1 MSCHVEDRVAQ
12 PIYHTPMLKK
22 LLLFAAAFLSAVNVM
37 SAREVTDEITVD
49 MLPATGNSYTTF
61 DDVKGSVS
69 NAVYGGSTAKSKT
82 NIQIKKN
89 TDFFYVVVPD
99 GALKSI
105 SIEYAPS
112 QTARDIQIYT
122 SDKQI
127 ISGSGTAASTLT
139 SSSPTWVNTTG
150 KNYFVLK
157 NSGGAAYLTK
167 ISVAWEAEDGGTV
180 TETVAAPVISPADGS
195 ELSEGNNTVTI
206 GCDTEGAT
214 VYYTIDGSVPT
225 VESDMYSAPFQL
237 TSSATVKAMAVKDG
251 MNNSPVSSVTY
262 VYRVQGVFSL
272 VTSEDELVA
281 GDMYIIAAAEFDMA
295 MGNAVKKNNRPAV
308 AAVKFGN
315 NIENPSD
322 QVAWVQLVRQDAGW
336 ALKVANGDLSGQYL
350 YNPVNDKN
358 YLEGATEIKA
368 VATIGVSDS
377 GVATVKFT
385 TNISKNWI
393 RYNSSSDLFS
403 CYGSGQSDIALYR
416 KVSETSAVAT
426 PVIVADDENNV
437 TISCETEGALLYYT
451 IDGSAPTDRSIPYQP
466 FSVDRTTTVK
476 AIAYLGEESSE
487 VATLEV
493 KVPEMMSLAEFLDQ
507 KPADKVRV
515 NGPLTVIYQNGD
527 YMYVTD
533 GQGSN
538 VLCFGAVDDVYVNGN
553 TLQYLYGRYDEF
565 KGLPELAG
573 PVCGPRGEDAGEV
586 EPQTVTSLADMSR
599 YALNSYLTL
608 GAVGISGVKEN
619 NAVFT
624 DSDGNTYNAYLNSN
638 YGVAY
643 PDDQTVRYYVT
654 GFTSVYSN
662 GKDVSLQFTPVSF
675 VDEGTA
681 TGIVEISSDN
691 DAERETVWFTIG
703 GVRVESP
710 TVSGVYVRVQGSRA
724 EKVIL

>member
-1 MSCHVEDRVAQ
+1 MIVACVSVFSGLMYADTDVEID
-12 PIYHTPMLKK
+12 
-22 LLLFAAAFLSAVNVM
+22 LSGITQKNASTDVNNG
-37 SAREVTDEITVD
+37 ITVTSTRKSQSVTYY
-49 MLPATGNSYTTF
+49 TGGQLRFYKGDGLTVNSISDNIVKVTF
-61 DDVKGSVS
+61 TSAETSKNTLDGLISDQNGVIASAGNTAQHAEFSVS
-69 NAVYGGSTAKSKT
+69 SPVDQFSFINTAQVR
-82 NIQIKKN
+82 IN
-89 TDFFYVVVPD
+89 TMTVTI
-99 GALKSI
+99 A
-105 SIEYAPS
+105 
-112 QTARDIQIYT
+112 
-122 SDKQI
+122 
-127 ISGSGTAASTLT
+127 
-139 SSSPTWVNTTG
+139 
-150 KNYFVLK
+150 
-157 NSGGAAYLTK
+157 
-167 ISVAWEAEDGGTV
+167 DGGTV

-336 ALKVANGDLSGQYL
+336 ALKVTNGDLSGQYL

-368 VATIGVSDS
+368 VATIVVSDA

-393 RYNSSSDLFS
+393 RYNSSGDLFS

-476 AIAYLGEESSE
+476 AIAYLGEESSA

-691 DAERETVWFTIG
+691 DAECETVWFTIG

>member
-1 MSCHVEDRVAQ
+1 MIVACVSVFSGLMYADTDVV
-12 PIYHTPMLKK
+12 ID
-22 LLLFAAAFLSAVNVM
+22 LSGITQKNASTDVNNG
-37 SAREVTDEITVD
+37 ITVTSTRKSQSVTYY
-49 MLPATGNSYTTF
+49 TGGQLRFYKGDGLTVNSISDNIVKVTF
-61 DDVKGSVS
+61 TSAETSKNTLDGLISDQNGVIASAGNTAQHAEFSVS
-69 NAVYGGSTAKSKT
+69 SPVDQFSFINTAQVR
-82 NIQIKKN
+82 IN
-89 TDFFYVVVPD
+89 TMTVTI
-99 GALKSI
+99 A
-105 SIEYAPS
+105 
-112 QTARDIQIYT
+112 
-122 SDKQI
+122 
-127 ISGSGTAASTLT
+127 
-139 SSSPTWVNTTG
+139 
-150 KNYFVLK
+150 
-157 NSGGAAYLTK
+157 
-167 ISVAWEAEDGGTV
+167 DGGTV

-336 ALKVANGDLSGQYL
+336 ALKVTNGDLSGQYL

-368 VATIGVSDS
+368 VATIVVSDA

-476 AIAYLGEESSE
+476 AIAYLGEESSA

-691 DAERETVWFTIG
+691 DAECETVWFTIG

>member
-1 MSCHVEDRVAQ
+1 MIVACVSVFSGLMYADTDVV
-12 PIYHTPMLKK
+12 ID
-22 LLLFAAAFLSAVNVM
+22 LSGITQKNASTDVNNG
-37 SAREVTDEITVD
+37 ITVTSTRKSQSVTYY
-49 MLPATGNSYTTF
+49 TGGQLRFYKGDGLTVNSISDNIVKVTF
-61 DDVKGSVS
+61 TSAETSKNTLDGLISDQNGVIASAGNTAQHAEFSVS
-69 NAVYGGSTAKSKT
+69 SPVDQFSFINTAQVR
-82 NIQIKKN
+82 IN
-89 TDFFYVVVPD
+89 TMTVTI
-99 GALKSI
+99 A
-105 SIEYAPS
+105 
-112 QTARDIQIYT
+112 
-122 SDKQI
+122 
-127 ISGSGTAASTLT
+127 
-139 SSSPTWVNTTG
+139 
-150 KNYFVLK
+150 
-157 NSGGAAYLTK
+157 
-167 ISVAWEAEDGGTV
+167 DGGTV

-336 ALKVANGDLSGQYL
+336 ALKVTNGDLSGQYL

-368 VATIGVSDS
+368 VATIVVSDA

-393 RYNSSSDLFS
+393 RYNSSGDLFS

-476 AIAYLGEESSE
+476 AIAYLGEESSA

-662 GKDVSLQFTPVSF
+662 DKDVSLQFTPVSF

-691 DAERETVWFTIG
+691 DAECETVWFTIG

>member
-1 MSCHVEDRVAQ
+1 MIVACVSVFSGLMYADTDVV
-12 PIYHTPMLKK
+12 ID
-22 LLLFAAAFLSAVNVM
+22 LSGITQKNASTDVNNG
-37 SAREVTDEITVD
+37 ITVTSTRKSQSVTYY
-49 MLPATGNSYTTF
+49 TGGQLRFYKGDGLTVNSISDNIVKVTF
-61 DDVKGSVS
+61 TSAETSKNTLDGLISDQNGVIASAGNTAQHAEFSVS
-69 NAVYGGSTAKSKT
+69 SPVDQFSFINTAQVR
-82 NIQIKKN
+82 IN
-89 TDFFYVVVPD
+89 TMTVTI
-99 GALKSI
+99 A
-105 SIEYAPS
+105 
-112 QTARDIQIYT
+112 
-122 SDKQI
+122 
-127 ISGSGTAASTLT
+127 
-139 SSSPTWVNTTG
+139 
-150 KNYFVLK
+150 
-157 NSGGAAYLTK
+157 
-167 ISVAWEAEDGGTV
+167 DGGTV

-336 ALKVANGDLSGQYL
+336 ALKVTNGDLSGQYL

-368 VATIGVSDS
+368 VATIGVSDA

-451 IDGSAPTDRSIPYQP
+451 IDGSEPTDRSISYQP

-476 AIAYLGEESSE
+476 AIAYLGEESSA

-553 TLQYLYGRYDEF
+553 TLQYLYGRYDEL

-662 GKDVSLQFTPVSF
+662 DKDVSLQFTPVSF

-710 TVSGVYVRVQGSRA
+710 TVSGVYVRVQGSSA

>member
-1 MSCHVEDRVAQ
+1 MIVACVS
-12 PIYHTPMLKK
+12 
-22 LLLFAAAFLSAVNVM
+22 LFSGLMHADTDVVIDLSGITQENASTDVNNG
-37 SAREVTDEITVD
+37 ITVTSTRKSQSVTYY
-49 MLPATGNSYTTF
+49 TGGQLRFYKGDGLTVNSISDNIVKVTF
-61 DDVKGSVS
+61 TSAETSKNTLDGLISDQNGVIASAGNTAQHAEFSVS
-69 NAVYGGSTAKSKT
+69 SPVDQFSFINTAQVR
-82 NIQIKKN
+82 IN
-89 TDFFYVVVPD
+89 TMTVTI
-99 GALKSI
+99 A
-105 SIEYAPS
+105 
-112 QTARDIQIYT
+112 
-122 SDKQI
+122 
-127 ISGSGTAASTLT
+127 
-139 SSSPTWVNTTG
+139 
-150 KNYFVLK
+150 
-157 NSGGAAYLTK
+157 
-167 ISVAWEAEDGGTV
+167 DGGTV

-225 VESDMYSAPFQL
+225 VESDMYSGPFQL
-237 TSSATVKAMAVKDG
+237 TSSATVKAVAVKDG

-281 GDMYIIAAAEFDMA
+281 GDMYIIAAAKFDMA
-295 MGNAVKKNNRPAV
+295 MSNAVKKNNRPAV
-308 AAVKFGN
+308 AAVKSGN

-322 QVAWVQLVRQDAGW
+322 QVAWIQLVRQDAGW
-336 ALKVANGDLSGQYL
+336 ALKVTNGDLSGQYL
-350 YNPVNDKN
+350 YNPLNDKN

-368 VATIGVSDS
+368 VATIGVSDA

-385 TNISKNWI
+385 TNTSKNWI

-416 KVSETSAVAT
+416 KVSVASAVAT

-437 TISCETEGALLYYT
+437 TISCETESALLYYT

-476 AIAYLGEESSE
+476 AIAYLGNESSA

-586 EPQTVTSLADMSR
+586 EPQAVTSLADMSR

-608 GAVGISGVKEN
+608 GAVGISEVKEN

-624 DSDGNTYNAYLNSN
+624 DPDGNTYNAYLNSN

-662 GKDVSLQFTPVSF
+662 GRDVSLQFTPVSF

-681 TGIVEISSDN
+681 IGIVEISSDN
-691 DAERETVWFTIG
+691 EAERETVWFTIG

>member
-1 MSCHVEDRVAQ
+1 MSCHVEDWVAQ

-22 LLLFAAAFLSAVNVM
+22 LLMIVACVSVFSGLMYADTDVVIDLSGITQKNASTDVNNG
-37 SAREVTDEITVD
+37 ITVTSTRKSQSVTYY
-49 MLPATGNSYTTF
+49 TGGQLRFYKGDGLTVNSISDNIVKVTF
-61 DDVKGSVS
+61 TSAETSKNTLDGLISDQNGVIASAGNTAQHAEFSVS
-69 NAVYGGSTAKSKT
+69 SPVDQFSFINTAQVR
-82 NIQIKKN
+82 IN
-89 TDFFYVVVPD
+89 TMTVTI
-99 GALKSI
+99 A
-105 SIEYAPS
+105 
-112 QTARDIQIYT
+112 
-122 SDKQI
+122 
-127 ISGSGTAASTLT
+127 
-139 SSSPTWVNTTG
+139 
-150 KNYFVLK
+150 
-157 NSGGAAYLTK
+157 
-167 ISVAWEAEDGGTV
+167 DGGTV

-336 ALKVANGDLSGQYL
+336 ALKVTNGDLSGQYL

-368 VATIGVSDS
+368 VATIVVSDA

-393 RYNSSSDLFS
+393 RYNSSGDLFS

-476 AIAYLGEESSE
+476 AIAYLGEESSA

-691 DAERETVWFTIG
+691 DAECETVRFTIG

>member
-1 MSCHVEDRVAQ
+1 MIVACVS
-12 PIYHTPMLKK
+12 
-22 LLLFAAAFLSAVNVM
+22 LFSGLMHADTDVVIDLSGITQENASTDVNNG
-37 SAREVTDEITVD
+37 ITVTSTRKSQSVTYY
-49 MLPATGNSYTTF
+49 TGGQLRFYKGDGLTVNSISDNIVKVTF
-61 DDVKGSVS
+61 TSAETSKNTLDGLISDQNGVIASAGNTAQHAEFSVS
-69 NAVYGGSTAKSKT
+69 SPVDQFSFINTAQVR
-82 NIQIKKN
+82 IN
-89 TDFFYVVVPD
+89 TMTVTI
-99 GALKSI
+99 A
-105 SIEYAPS
+105 
-112 QTARDIQIYT
+112 
-122 SDKQI
+122 
-127 ISGSGTAASTLT
+127 
-139 SSSPTWVNTTG
+139 
-150 KNYFVLK
+150 
-157 NSGGAAYLTK
+157 
-167 ISVAWEAEDGGTV
+167 DGGTV

-225 VESDMYSAPFQL
+225 VESDMYSGPFQL
-237 TSSATVKAMAVKDG
+237 TSSATVKAVAVKDG

-281 GDMYIIAAAEFDMA
+281 GDMYIIAAAKFDMA
-295 MGNAVKKNNRPAV
+295 MSNAVKKNNRPAV
-308 AAVKFGN
+308 AAVKSGN

-322 QVAWVQLVRQDAGW
+322 QVAWIQLVRQDAGW
-336 ALKVANGDLSGQYL
+336 ALKVTNGDLSGQYL
-350 YNPVNDKN
+350 YNPLNDKN

-368 VATIGVSDS
+368 VATIGVSDA

-385 TNISKNWI
+385 TNTSKNWI

-416 KVSETSAVAT
+416 KVSVASAVAT

-437 TISCETEGALLYYT
+437 TISCETESALLYYT

-476 AIAYLGEESSE
+476 AIAYLGDESSA

-586 EPQTVTSLADMSR
+586 EPQAVTSLADMSR

-608 GAVGISGVKEN
+608 GAVGISEVKEN

-624 DSDGNTYNAYLNSN
+624 DPDGNTYNAYLNSN

-662 GKDVSLQFTPVSF
+662 GRDVSLQFTPVSF

-681 TGIVEISSDN
+681 IGIVEISSDN
-691 DAERETVWFTIG
+691 EAERETVWFTIG

>member
-1 MSCHVEDRVAQ
+1 
-12 PIYHTPMLKK
+12 
-22 LLLFAAAFLSAVNVM
+22 
-37 SAREVTDEITVD
+37 
-49 MLPATGNSYTTF
+49 
-61 DDVKGSVS
+61 
-69 NAVYGGSTAKSKT
+69 
-82 NIQIKKN
+82 
-89 TDFFYVVVPD
+89 
-99 GALKSI
+99 
-105 SIEYAPS
+105 
-112 QTARDIQIYT
+112 
-122 SDKQI
+122 
-127 ISGSGTAASTLT
+127 
-139 SSSPTWVNTTG
+139 
-150 KNYFVLK
+150 
-157 NSGGAAYLTK
+157 
-167 ISVAWEAEDGGTV
+167 
-180 TETVAAPVISPADGS
+180 
-195 ELSEGNNTVTI
+195 
-206 GCDTEGAT
+206 
-214 VYYTIDGSVPT
+214 
-225 VESDMYSAPFQL
+225 
-237 TSSATVKAMAVKDG
+237 
-251 MNNSPVSSVTY
+251 
-262 VYRVQGVFSL
+262 
-272 VTSEDELVA
+272 
-281 GDMYIIAAAEFDMA
+281 MA

-336 ALKVANGDLSGQYL
+336 ALKVTNGDLSGQYL

-368 VATIGVSDS
+368 VATIVVSDA

-393 RYNSSSDLFS
+393 RYNSSGDLFS

-476 AIAYLGEESSE
+476 AIAYLGEESSA

-691 DAERETVWFTIG
+691 DAECETVWFTIG

>member
-1 MSCHVEDRVAQ
+1 MIVACVSVFSGLMYADTDVV
-12 PIYHTPMLKK
+12 ID
-22 LLLFAAAFLSAVNVM
+22 LSGITQKNASTDVNNG
-37 SAREVTDEITVD
+37 ITVTSTRKSQSVTYY
-49 MLPATGNSYTTF
+49 TGGQLRFYKGDGLTVNSISDNIVKVTF
-61 DDVKGSVS
+61 TSAETSKNTLDGLISDQNGVIASAGNTAQHAEFSVS
-69 NAVYGGSTAKSKT
+69 SPVDQFSFINTAQVR
-82 NIQIKKN
+82 IN
-89 TDFFYVVVPD
+89 TMTVTI
-99 GALKSI
+99 A
-105 SIEYAPS
+105 
-112 QTARDIQIYT
+112 
-122 SDKQI
+122 
-127 ISGSGTAASTLT
+127 
-139 SSSPTWVNTTG
+139 
-150 KNYFVLK
+150 
-157 NSGGAAYLTK
+157 
-167 ISVAWEAEDGGTV
+167 DGGTV

-336 ALKVANGDLSGQYL
+336 ALKVTNGDLSGQYL

-368 VATIGVSDS
+368 VATIVVSDA

-393 RYNSSSDLFS
+393 RYNSSGDLFS

-476 AIAYLGEESSE
+476 AIAYLGEESSA

-691 DAERETVWFTIG
+691 DAECETVWFTIG

>member
-1 MSCHVEDRVAQ
+1 MIVACVSVFSGLMYADTDVV
-12 PIYHTPMLKK
+12 ID
-22 LLLFAAAFLSAVNVM
+22 LSGITQKNASTDVNNG
-37 SAREVTDEITVD
+37 ITVTSTRKSQSVTYY
-49 MLPATGNSYTTF
+49 TGGQLRFYKGDGLTVNSISDNIVKVTF
-61 DDVKGSVS
+61 TSAETSKNTLDGLISDQNGVIASAGNTAQHAEFSVS
-69 NAVYGGSTAKSKT
+69 SPVDQFSFINTAQVR
-82 NIQIKKN
+82 IN
-89 TDFFYVVVPD
+89 TMTVTI
-99 GALKSI
+99 A
-105 SIEYAPS
+105 
-112 QTARDIQIYT
+112 
-122 SDKQI
+122 
-127 ISGSGTAASTLT
+127 
-139 SSSPTWVNTTG
+139 
-150 KNYFVLK
+150 
-157 NSGGAAYLTK
+157 
-167 ISVAWEAEDGGTV
+167 DGGTV

>member
-1 MSCHVEDRVAQ
+1 MIVACVSVFSGLMYADTDVV
-12 PIYHTPMLKK
+12 ID
-22 LLLFAAAFLSAVNVM
+22 LSGITQKNASTDVNNG
-37 SAREVTDEITVD
+37 ITVTSTRKSQSVTYY
-49 MLPATGNSYTTF
+49 TGGQLRFYKGDGLTVNSISDNIVKVTF
-61 DDVKGSVS
+61 TSAETSKNTLDGLISDQNGVIASAGNTAQHAEFSVS
-69 NAVYGGSTAKSKT
+69 SPVDQFSFINTAQVR
-82 NIQIKKN
+82 IN
-89 TDFFYVVVPD
+89 TMTVTI
-99 GALKSI
+99 A
-105 SIEYAPS
+105 
-112 QTARDIQIYT
+112 
-122 SDKQI
+122 
-127 ISGSGTAASTLT
+127 
-139 SSSPTWVNTTG
+139 
-150 KNYFVLK
+150 
-157 NSGGAAYLTK
+157 
-167 ISVAWEAEDGGTV
+167 DGGTV

-336 ALKVANGDLSGQYL
+336 ALKVTNGDLSGQYL

-368 VATIGVSDS
+368 VATIVVSDA

-393 RYNSSSDLFS
+393 RYNSSGDLFS

-476 AIAYLGEESSE
+476 AIAYLGEESSA

>member
-1 MSCHVEDRVAQ
+1 MIVACVSVFSGLMYADTDVV
-12 PIYHTPMLKK
+12 ID
-22 LLLFAAAFLSAVNVM
+22 LSGITQKNASTDVNNG
-37 SAREVTDEITVD
+37 ITVTSTRKSQSVTYY
-49 MLPATGNSYTTF
+49 TGGQLRFYKGDGLTVNSISDNIVKVTF
-61 DDVKGSVS
+61 TSAETSKNTLDGLISDQNGVIASAGNTAQHAEFSVS
-69 NAVYGGSTAKSKT
+69 SPVDQFSFINTAQVR
-82 NIQIKKN
+82 IN
-89 TDFFYVVVPD
+89 TMTVTI
-99 GALKSI
+99 A
-105 SIEYAPS
+105 
-112 QTARDIQIYT
+112 
-122 SDKQI
+122 
-127 ISGSGTAASTLT
+127 
-139 SSSPTWVNTTG
+139 
-150 KNYFVLK
+150 
-157 NSGGAAYLTK
+157 
-167 ISVAWEAEDGGTV
+167 DGGTV

-336 ALKVANGDLSGQYL
+336 ALKVTNGDLSGQYL

-368 VATIGVSDS
+368 VATIGVSDA

-385 TNISKNWI
+385 TTISKNWI

-476 AIAYLGEESSE
+476 AIAYLGEESSA

-662 GKDVSLQFTPVSF
+662 DKDVSLQFTPVSF

>member
-1 MSCHVEDRVAQ
+1 MIVACVSVFSGLMYADTDVV
-12 PIYHTPMLKK
+12 ID
-22 LLLFAAAFLSAVNVM
+22 LSGITQKNASTDVNNG
-37 SAREVTDEITVD
+37 ITVTSTRKSQSITYY
-49 MLPATGNSYTTF
+49 TGGQLRFYKGDGLTVNSISDNIVKVTF
-61 DDVKGSVS
+61 TSAETSKNTLDGLISDQNGVIASAGNTAQHAEFSVS
-69 NAVYGGSTAKSKT
+69 SPVDQFSFINTAQVR
-82 NIQIKKN
+82 IN
-89 TDFFYVVVPD
+89 TMTVTI
-99 GALKSI
+99 A
-105 SIEYAPS
+105 
-112 QTARDIQIYT
+112 
-122 SDKQI
+122 
-127 ISGSGTAASTLT
+127 
-139 SSSPTWVNTTG
+139 
-150 KNYFVLK
+150 
-157 NSGGAAYLTK
+157 
-167 ISVAWEAEDGGTV
+167 DGGTV

-336 ALKVANGDLSGQYL
+336 ALKVTNGDLSGQYL

-368 VATIGVSDS
+368 VATIGVSDA

>member
-1 MSCHVEDRVAQ
+1 MIVACVSVFSGLMYADTDVV
-12 PIYHTPMLKK
+12 ID
-22 LLLFAAAFLSAVNVM
+22 LSGITQKNASTDVNNG
-37 SAREVTDEITVD
+37 ITVTSTRKSQSVTYY
-49 MLPATGNSYTTF
+49 TGGQLRFYKGDGLTVNSISDNIVKVTF
-61 DDVKGSVS
+61 TSAETSKNTLDGLISDQNGVIASAGNTAQHAEFSVS
-69 NAVYGGSTAKSKT
+69 SPVDQFSFINTAQVR
-82 NIQIKKN
+82 IN
-89 TDFFYVVVPD
+89 TMTVTI
-99 GALKSI
+99 A
-105 SIEYAPS
+105 
-112 QTARDIQIYT
+112 
-122 SDKQI
+122 
-127 ISGSGTAASTLT
+127 
-139 SSSPTWVNTTG
+139 
-150 KNYFVLK
+150 
-157 NSGGAAYLTK
+157 
-167 ISVAWEAEDGGTV
+167 DGGTV

-272 VTSEDELVA
+272 VISEDELVD
-281 GDMYIIAAAEFDMA
+281 GEMYIIAAAEFDMA

-336 ALKVANGDLSGQYL
+336 ALKVTNGDLSGQYL

-368 VATIGVSDS
+368 VATIGVSDA

-416 KVSETSAVAT
+416 KVSAVAT

-476 AIAYLGEESSE
+476 AIAYLGEESSA

-507 KPADKVRV
+507 KPVDKVRV

-662 GKDVSLQFTPVSF
+662 DKDVSLQFTPVSF

>member
-1 MSCHVEDRVAQ
+1 MIVACVSVFSGLMYADTDVV
-12 PIYHTPMLKK
+12 ID
-22 LLLFAAAFLSAVNVM
+22 LSGITQKNASTDVNNG
-37 SAREVTDEITVD
+37 ITVTSTRKSQSVTYY
-49 MLPATGNSYTTF
+49 TGGQLRFYKGDGLTVNSISGNIVKVTF
-61 DDVKGSVS
+61 TSAETSKNTLDGLISDQNGVIASAGNTAQHAEFSVS
-69 NAVYGGSTAKSKT
+69 SPVDQFSFINTAQVR
-82 NIQIKKN
+82 IN
-89 TDFFYVVVPD
+89 TMTVTI
-99 GALKSI
+99 A
-105 SIEYAPS
+105 
-112 QTARDIQIYT
+112 
-122 SDKQI
+122 
-127 ISGSGTAASTLT
+127 
-139 SSSPTWVNTTG
+139 
-150 KNYFVLK
+150 
-157 NSGGAAYLTK
+157 
-167 ISVAWEAEDGGTV
+167 DGGTV

-281 GDMYIIAAAEFDMA
+281 GDMYIIAAAKFDMA
-295 MGNAVKKNNRPAV
+295 MGNVVKKNNRPAV

-336 ALKVANGDLSGQYL
+336 ALKVTNGDLSGQYL

-368 VATIGVSDS
+368 VATIGVSDA

-451 IDGSAPTDRSIPYQP
+451 IDGSEPTDRSIPYQP

-476 AIAYLGEESSE
+476 AIAYLGEESSA

-553 TLQYLYGRYDEF
+553 TLQYLYGRYDEL

-662 GKDVSLQFTPVSF
+662 DKDVSLQFTPVSF

-710 TVSGVYVRVQGSRA
+710 TVSGVYVRVQGSSA

>member
-1 MSCHVEDRVAQ
+1 M
-12 PIYHTPMLKK
+12 
-22 LLLFAAAFLSAVNVM
+22 
-37 SAREVTDEITVD
+37 
-49 MLPATGNSYTTF
+49 
-61 DDVKGSVS
+61 
-69 NAVYGGSTAKSKT
+69 
-82 NIQIKKN
+82 
-89 TDFFYVVVPD
+89 
-99 GALKSI
+99 
-105 SIEYAPS
+105 
-112 QTARDIQIYT
+112 
-122 SDKQI
+122 
-127 ISGSGTAASTLT
+127 
-139 SSSPTWVNTTG
+139 
-150 KNYFVLK
+150 
-157 NSGGAAYLTK
+157 
-167 ISVAWEAEDGGTV
+167 

-272 VTSEDELVA
+272 VISEDELVD
-281 GDMYIIAAAEFDMA
+281 GEMYIIAAAEFDMA
-295 MGNAVKKNNRPAV
+295 MGNATKQNNRPAV
-308 AAVKFGN
+308 AVVKSWN
-315 NIENPSD
+315 NLENPSD

-336 ALKVANGDLSGQYL
+336 ALKVTNGDLAGKYL
-350 YNPVNDKN
+350 YNSSNSKN
-358 YLEGATEIKA
+358 YLVAADEIKA
-368 VATIGVSDS
+368 VATIGVSDA

-385 TNISKNWI
+385 TNAPKDWI

-416 KVSETSAVAT
+416 KVSAVAT

-476 AIAYLGEESSE
+476 AIAYLGEESSA

-662 GKDVSLQFTPVSF
+662 DKDVSLQFTPVSF

>member
-1 MSCHVEDRVAQ
+1 MIVACVSVFSGLMYADTDVV
-12 PIYHTPMLKK
+12 ID
-22 LLLFAAAFLSAVNVM
+22 LSGITQKNASTDVNNG
-37 SAREVTDEITVD
+37 ITVTSTRKSQSVTYY
-49 MLPATGNSYTTF
+49 TGGQLRFYKGDGLTVNSISDNIVKVTF
-61 DDVKGSVS
+61 TSAETSKNKLDGLISDQNGVIASAGNTAQHAEFSVS
-69 NAVYGGSTAKSKT
+69 SPVDQFSFINTAQVR
-82 NIQIKKN
+82 IN
-89 TDFFYVVVPD
+89 TMTVTI
-99 GALKSI
+99 A
-105 SIEYAPS
+105 
-112 QTARDIQIYT
+112 
-122 SDKQI
+122 
-127 ISGSGTAASTLT
+127 
-139 SSSPTWVNTTG
+139 
-150 KNYFVLK
+150 
-157 NSGGAAYLTK
+157 
-167 ISVAWEAEDGGTV
+167 DGGTV

-281 GDMYIIAAAEFDMA
+281 GDMYIIAAAKFDMA
-295 MGNAVKKNNRPAV
+295 MGNVVKKNNRPAV

-336 ALKVANGDLSGQYL
+336 ALKVTNGDLSGQYL

-368 VATIGVSDS
+368 VATIGVSDA

-451 IDGSAPTDRSIPYQP
+451 IDGSEPTDRSIPYQP

-476 AIAYLGEESSE
+476 AIAYLGEESSA

-553 TLQYLYGRYDEF
+553 TLQYLYGRYDEL

-662 GKDVSLQFTPVSF
+662 DKDVSLQFTPVSF

-710 TVSGVYVRVQGSRA
+710 TVSGVYVRVQGSSA

>member
-1 MSCHVEDRVAQ
+1 MIVACVSVFSGLMYADTDVV
-12 PIYHTPMLKK
+12 ID
-22 LLLFAAAFLSAVNVM
+22 LSGITQKNASTDVNNG
-37 SAREVTDEITVD
+37 ITVTSTRKSQSVTYY
-49 MLPATGNSYTTF
+49 TGGQLRFYKGDGLTVNSISDNIVKVTF
-61 DDVKGSVS
+61 TSAETSKNTLDGLISDQNGVIASAGNTAQHAEFSVS
-69 NAVYGGSTAKSKT
+69 SPVDQFSFINTAQVR
-82 NIQIKKN
+82 IN
-89 TDFFYVVVPD
+89 TMTVTI
-99 GALKSI
+99 A
-105 SIEYAPS
+105 
-112 QTARDIQIYT
+112 
-122 SDKQI
+122 
-127 ISGSGTAASTLT
+127 
-139 SSSPTWVNTTG
+139 
-150 KNYFVLK
+150 
-157 NSGGAAYLTK
+157 
-167 ISVAWEAEDGGTV
+167 DGGTV

-281 GDMYIIAAAEFDMA
+281 GDMYIIAAAKFDMA
-295 MGNAVKKNNRPAV
+295 MGNVVKKNNRPAV

-315 NIENPSD
+315 SIENPSD

-336 ALKVANGDLSGQYL
+336 ALKVTNGDLSGQYL

-368 VATIGVSDS
+368 VATIGVSDA

-451 IDGSAPTDRSIPYQP
+451 IDGSEPTDRSIPYQP

-476 AIAYLGEESSE
+476 AIAYLGEESSA

-553 TLQYLYGRYDEF
+553 TLQYLYGRYDEL

-662 GKDVSLQFTPVSF
+662 DKDVSLQFTPVSF

-710 TVSGVYVRVQGSRA
+710 TVSGVYVRVQGSSA

>member
-1 MSCHVEDRVAQ
+1 M
-12 PIYHTPMLKK
+12 
-22 LLLFAAAFLSAVNVM
+22 
-37 SAREVTDEITVD
+37 
-49 MLPATGNSYTTF
+49 
-61 DDVKGSVS
+61 
-69 NAVYGGSTAKSKT
+69 
-82 NIQIKKN
+82 
-89 TDFFYVVVPD
+89 
-99 GALKSI
+99 
-105 SIEYAPS
+105 
-112 QTARDIQIYT
+112 
-122 SDKQI
+122 
-127 ISGSGTAASTLT
+127 
-139 SSSPTWVNTTG
+139 
-150 KNYFVLK
+150 
-157 NSGGAAYLTK
+157 
-167 ISVAWEAEDGGTV
+167 
-180 TETVAAPVISPADGS
+180 
-195 ELSEGNNTVTI
+195 
-206 GCDTEGAT
+206 
-214 VYYTIDGSVPT
+214 
-225 VESDMYSAPFQL
+225 
-237 TSSATVKAMAVKDG
+237 KDG

-281 GDMYIIAAAEFDMA
+281 GDMYIIAAAKFDMA
-295 MGNAVKKNNRPAV
+295 MGNVVKKNNRPAV

-336 ALKVANGDLSGQYL
+336 ALKVTNGDLSGQYL

-368 VATIGVSDS
+368 VATIGVSDA

-451 IDGSAPTDRSIPYQP
+451 IDGSEPTDRSIPYQP

-476 AIAYLGEESSE
+476 AIAYLGEESSA

-553 TLQYLYGRYDEF
+553 TLQYLYGRYDEL

-662 GKDVSLQFTPVSF
+662 DKDVSLQFTPVSF

-710 TVSGVYVRVQGSRA
+710 TVSGVYVRVQGSSA

>member
-1 MSCHVEDRVAQ
+1 MIVACVSVFSGLMYADTDVV
-12 PIYHTPMLKK
+12 ID
-22 LLLFAAAFLSAVNVM
+22 LSGITQKNASTDVNNG
-37 SAREVTDEITVD
+37 ITVTSTRKSQSVTYY
-49 MLPATGNSYTTF
+49 TGGQLRFYKGDGLTVNSISDNIVKVTF
-61 DDVKGSVS
+61 TSAETSKNTLDGLISDQNGVIASAGNTAQHAEFSVS
-69 NAVYGGSTAKSKT
+69 SPVDQFSFINTAQVR
-82 NIQIKKN
+82 IN
-89 TDFFYVVVPD
+89 TMTVTI
-99 GALKSI
+99 A
-105 SIEYAPS
+105 
-112 QTARDIQIYT
+112 
-122 SDKQI
+122 
-127 ISGSGTAASTLT
+127 
-139 SSSPTWVNTTG
+139 
-150 KNYFVLK
+150 
-157 NSGGAAYLTK
+157 
-167 ISVAWEAEDGGTV
+167 DGGTV

-336 ALKVANGDLSGQYL
+336 ALKVTNGDLSGQYL

-368 VATIGVSDS
+368 VATIVVSDA

-476 AIAYLGEESSE
+476 AIAYLGEESSA

-662 GKDVSLQFTPVSF
+662 DKDVSLQFTPVSF

>member
-1 MSCHVEDRVAQ
+1 MIVACVSVFSGLMYADTDVV
-12 PIYHTPMLKK
+12 ID
-22 LLLFAAAFLSAVNVM
+22 LSGITQKNASTDVNNG
-37 SAREVTDEITVD
+37 ITVTSTRKSQSVTYY
-49 MLPATGNSYTTF
+49 TGGQLRFYKGDGLTVNSISDNIVKVTF
-61 DDVKGSVS
+61 TSAETSKNTLDGLISDQNGVIASAGNTAQHAEFSVS
-69 NAVYGGSTAKSKT
+69 SPVDQFSFINTAQVR
-82 NIQIKKN
+82 IN
-89 TDFFYVVVPD
+89 TMTVTI
-99 GALKSI
+99 A
-105 SIEYAPS
+105 
-112 QTARDIQIYT
+112 
-122 SDKQI
+122 
-127 ISGSGTAASTLT
+127 
-139 SSSPTWVNTTG
+139 
-150 KNYFVLK
+150 
-157 NSGGAAYLTK
+157 
-167 ISVAWEAEDGGTV
+167 DGGTV

-225 VESDMYSAPFQL
+225 VESDIYSAPFQL

-281 GDMYIIAAAEFDMA
+281 GDMYIIAAAKFDMA
-295 MGNAVKKNNRPAV
+295 MSNAVKKNNRPAV
-308 AAVKFGN
+308 AAVKSGN

-322 QVAWVQLVRQDAGW
+322 QVAWIQLVRQDAGW
-336 ALKVANGDLSGQYL
+336 ALKVTNGDLSGQYL
-350 YNPVNDKN
+350 YNPLNDKN

-368 VATIGVSDS
+368 VATIGVSDA

-385 TNISKNWI
+385 TNTSKNWI

-416 KVSETSAVAT
+416 KVSVASAVAT

-451 IDGSAPTDRSIPYQP
+451 IDGSAPTDRSIPYQQ

-476 AIAYLGEESSE
+476 AIAYLGEESSA

-608 GAVGISGVKEN
+608 GAVGISEVKEN

-624 DSDGNTYNAYLNSN
+624 DPDGNTYNAYLNSN

-691 DAERETVWFTIG
+691 DAECETVWFTIG

>member
-1 MSCHVEDRVAQ
+1 MIVACVSVFSGLMYADTDVV
-12 PIYHTPMLKK
+12 ID
-22 LLLFAAAFLSAVNVM
+22 LSGITQKNASTDVNNG
-37 SAREVTDEITVD
+37 ITVTSTRKSQSVTYY
-49 MLPATGNSYTTF
+49 TGGQLRFYKGDGLTVNSISDNIVKVTF
-61 DDVKGSVS
+61 TSAETSKNTLDGLISDQNGVIASAGNTAQHAEFSVS
-69 NAVYGGSTAKSKT
+69 SPVDQFSFINTAQVR
-82 NIQIKKN
+82 IN
-89 TDFFYVVVPD
+89 TMTVTI
-99 GALKSI
+99 A
-105 SIEYAPS
+105 
-112 QTARDIQIYT
+112 
-122 SDKQI
+122 
-127 ISGSGTAASTLT
+127 
-139 SSSPTWVNTTG
+139 
-150 KNYFVLK
+150 
-157 NSGGAAYLTK
+157 
-167 ISVAWEAEDGGTV
+167 DGGTV

-281 GDMYIIAAAEFDMA
+281 GDMYIIAAAKFDMA
-295 MGNAVKKNNRPAV
+295 MGNVVKKNNRPAV

-336 ALKVANGDLSGQYL
+336 ALKVTNGDLSGQYL

-368 VATIGVSDS
+368 VATIGVSDA

-385 TNISKNWI
+385 TTISKNWI

-476 AIAYLGEESSE
+476 AIAYLGEESSA

-662 GKDVSLQFTPVSF
+662 DKDVSLQFTPVSF

>member
-1 MSCHVEDRVAQ
+1 MIVACVSVFSGLMYADTDVV
-12 PIYHTPMLKK
+12 ID
-22 LLLFAAAFLSAVNVM
+22 LSGITQKNASTDVNNG
-37 SAREVTDEITVD
+37 ITVTSTRKSQSVTYY
-49 MLPATGNSYTTF
+49 TGGQLRFYKGDGLTVNSISDNIVKVTF
-61 DDVKGSVS
+61 TSAETSKNTLDGLISDQNGVIASAGNTAQHAEFSVS
-69 NAVYGGSTAKSKT
+69 SPVDQFSFINTAQVR
-82 NIQIKKN
+82 IN
-89 TDFFYVVVPD
+89 TMTVTI
-99 GALKSI
+99 A
-105 SIEYAPS
+105 
-112 QTARDIQIYT
+112 
-122 SDKQI
+122 
-127 ISGSGTAASTLT
+127 
-139 SSSPTWVNTTG
+139 
-150 KNYFVLK
+150 
-157 NSGGAAYLTK
+157 
-167 ISVAWEAEDGGTV
+167 DGGTV

-272 VTSEDELVA
+272 VTSQDELVA

-336 ALKVANGDLSGQYL
+336 ALKVTNGDLSGQYL

-368 VATIGVSDS
+368 VATIGVSDA

-675 VDEGTA
+675 VDGGTA

>member
-1 MSCHVEDRVAQ
+1 MIVACVSVFSGLMYADTDVV
-12 PIYHTPMLKK
+12 ID
-22 LLLFAAAFLSAVNVM
+22 LSGITQKNASTDVNNG
-37 SAREVTDEITVD
+37 ITVTSTRKSQSVTYY
-49 MLPATGNSYTTF
+49 TGGQLRFYKGDGLTVNSISDNIVKVTF
-61 DDVKGSVS
+61 TSAETSKNTLDGLISDQNGVIASAGNTAQHAEFSVS
-69 NAVYGGSTAKSKT
+69 SPVDQFSFINTAQVR
-82 NIQIKKN
+82 IN
-89 TDFFYVVVPD
+89 TMTVTI
-99 GALKSI
+99 A
-105 SIEYAPS
+105 
-112 QTARDIQIYT
+112 
-122 SDKQI
+122 
-127 ISGSGTAASTLT
+127 
-139 SSSPTWVNTTG
+139 
-150 KNYFVLK
+150 
-157 NSGGAAYLTK
+157 
-167 ISVAWEAEDGGTV
+167 DGGTV

-336 ALKVANGDLSGQYL
+336 ALKVTNGDLSGQYL

-368 VATIGVSDS
+368 VATIVVSDA

-393 RYNSSSDLFS
+393 RYNSSGDLFS

-476 AIAYLGEESSE
+476 AIAYLGEESSA

-662 GKDVSLQFTPVSF
+662 DKDVSLQFTPVSF

>member
-1 MSCHVEDRVAQ
+1 MIVACVSVFSGLMYADTDVV
-12 PIYHTPMLKK
+12 ID
-22 LLLFAAAFLSAVNVM
+22 LSGITQKNASTDVNNG
-37 SAREVTDEITVD
+37 ITVTSTRKSQSVTYY
-49 MLPATGNSYTTF
+49 TGGQLRFYKGDGLTVNSISDNIVKVTF
-61 DDVKGSVS
+61 TSAETSKNTLDGLISDQNGVIASAGNTAQHAEFSVS
-69 NAVYGGSTAKSKT
+69 SPVDQFSFINTAQVR
-82 NIQIKKN
+82 IN
-89 TDFFYVVVPD
+89 TMTVTI
-99 GALKSI
+99 A
-105 SIEYAPS
+105 
-112 QTARDIQIYT
+112 
-122 SDKQI
+122 
-127 ISGSGTAASTLT
+127 
-139 SSSPTWVNTTG
+139 
-150 KNYFVLK
+150 
-157 NSGGAAYLTK
+157 
-167 ISVAWEAEDGGTV
+167 DGGTV

-272 VTSEDELVA
+272 VTSQDELVA

-336 ALKVANGDLSGQYL
+336 ALKVTNGDLSGQYL

-368 VATIGVSDS
+368 VATIVVSDA

-476 AIAYLGEESSE
+476 AIAYLGEESSA

-553 TLQYLYGRYDEF
+553 TLQYLYGRYDEL

-662 GKDVSLQFTPVSF
+662 DKDVSLQFTPVSF

-710 TVSGVYVRVQGSRA
+710 TVSGVYVRVQGSSA

>member
-1 MSCHVEDRVAQ
+1 MIVACVSVFSGLMYADTDVV
-12 PIYHTPMLKK
+12 ID
-22 LLLFAAAFLSAVNVM
+22 LSGITQKNASTDVNNG
-37 SAREVTDEITVD
+37 ITVTSTRKSQSVTYY
-49 MLPATGNSYTTF
+49 TGGQLRFYKGDGLTVNSISDNIVKVTF
-61 DDVKGSVS
+61 TSAETSKNTLDGLISDQNGVIASAGNTAQHAEFSVS
-69 NAVYGGSTAKSKT
+69 SPVDQFSFINTAQVR
-82 NIQIKKN
+82 IN
-89 TDFFYVVVPD
+89 TMTVTI
-99 GALKSI
+99 A
-105 SIEYAPS
+105 
-112 QTARDIQIYT
+112 
-122 SDKQI
+122 
-127 ISGSGTAASTLT
+127 
-139 SSSPTWVNTTG
+139 
-150 KNYFVLK
+150 
-157 NSGGAAYLTK
+157 
-167 ISVAWEAEDGGTV
+167 DGGTV

-336 ALKVANGDLSGQYL
+336 ALKVTNGDLSGQYL

-368 VATIGVSDS
+368 VATIGVSDA

>member
-1 MSCHVEDRVAQ
+1 MIVACVSVFSGLMYADTDVV
-12 PIYHTPMLKK
+12 ID
-22 LLLFAAAFLSAVNVM
+22 LSGITQKNASTDVNNG
-37 SAREVTDEITVD
+37 ITVTSTRKSQSITYY
-49 MLPATGNSYTTF
+49 TGGQLRFYKGDGLTVNSISDNIVKVTF
-61 DDVKGSVS
+61 TSAETSKNTLDGLISDQNGVIASAGNTAQHAEFSVS
-69 NAVYGGSTAKSKT
+69 SPVDQFSFINTAQVR
-82 NIQIKKN
+82 IN
-89 TDFFYVVVPD
+89 TMTVTI
-99 GALKSI
+99 A
-105 SIEYAPS
+105 
-112 QTARDIQIYT
+112 
-122 SDKQI
+122 
-127 ISGSGTAASTLT
+127 
-139 SSSPTWVNTTG
+139 
-150 KNYFVLK
+150 
-157 NSGGAAYLTK
+157 
-167 ISVAWEAEDGGTV
+167 DGGTV

-336 ALKVANGDLSGQYL
+336 ALKVTNGDLSGQYL

-368 VATIGVSDS
+368 VATIGVSDA

-385 TNISKNWI
+385 TTISKNWI

-476 AIAYLGEESSE
+476 AIAYLGEESSA

-662 GKDVSLQFTPVSF
+662 DKDVSLQFTPVSF

>member
-1 MSCHVEDRVAQ
+1 MIVACVSVFSGLMYADTDVV
-12 PIYHTPMLKK
+12 ID
-22 LLLFAAAFLSAVNVM
+22 LSGITQKNASTDVNNG
-37 SAREVTDEITVD
+37 ITVTSTRKSQSVTYYTGGQLRFYKGD
-49 MLPATGNSYTTF
+49 GLTVNSISDNIVKVTFTSAETSKNMLDGLISDQNGVIASAGNTAQHAEF
-61 DDVKGSVS
+61 SVS
-69 NAVYGGSTAKSKT
+69 SPVDQFSFINTAQVR
-82 NIQIKKN
+82 IN
-89 TDFFYVVVPD
+89 TMTVTI
-99 GALKSI
+99 A
-105 SIEYAPS
+105 
-112 QTARDIQIYT
+112 
-122 SDKQI
+122 
-127 ISGSGTAASTLT
+127 
-139 SSSPTWVNTTG
+139 
-150 KNYFVLK
+150 
-157 NSGGAAYLTK
+157 
-167 ISVAWEAEDGGTV
+167 DGGTV

-336 ALKVANGDLSGQYL
+336 ALKVTNGDLSGQYL

-368 VATIGVSDS
+368 VATIVVSDA

-476 AIAYLGEESSE
+476 AIAYLGEESSA

-662 GKDVSLQFTPVSF
+662 DKDVSLQFTPVSF